1 MLALRSRPEGPRG
14 LGAPPK
20 KASPT
25 CATPRGVAG
34 GDVILTL
41 DQLLKRDGGGVG
53 ARAARPKETEPP
65 NGRHKTKKK
74 AACLSGV
81 LEEIAKL
88 SQDFSTYQ
96 EELRRK
102 SNTSSPRSASSL
114 SCACNG
120 PETTPVA
127 TPSPP
132 PTCTPTP
139 DGHGPTEQMMNEM
152 NTWLSFHLGVEEREE
167 EEGEMEHE
175 CAAIPPT
182 VPPRS
187 TSIVGGHSSSPCS
200 PRSSSSSRLM
210 QLMMQ
215 QQQKPLDSR
224 SSVEQQKQ
232 QQQQQQQKQ
241 QQQQQQKQQQQQHL
255 DSRSHAEPKSLGRPV
270 TLPASAPPRQGAA
283 KSVGTVSRSSRS
295 GRNRGSSSNGKSS
308 SSSSISGISIIS
320 SGISGSSGISS
331 SMKAPTTPELG
342 SRTRR
347 DGVCGRVGSADA
359 ASRGHPVNA
368 GRADAMQG
376 GESTGTLPPLQ
387 TRFSLPARPSKR
399 RLPSRWAGRAPPES
413 PDSGRQ
419 EPPSQQEPPSRQ
431 EPAARP
437 APKGARPP
445 TACPP
450 APKVDRPPADSYNI
464 HDIMDILSWGD
475 LRSSAV

>member
-14 LGAPPK
+14 LGPPPK

-25 CATPRGVAG
+25 CATTPRGVAG

-41 DQLLKRDGGGVG
+41 DQLLKRDGGGGDGGVVG

-139 DGHGPTEQMMNEM
+139 EDHGPTEQMMNAR

-167 EEGEMEHE
+167 EEEGEREHE

-187 TSIVGGHSSSPCS
+187 TSIVGGHSSSPCA
-200 PRSSSSSRLM
+200 PRSSSSNSSSRLM
-210 QLMMQ
+210 QLVMQ

-232 QQQQQQQKQ
+232 QQQKQ
-241 QQQQQQKQQQQQHL
+241 QQQQQQKQQQQHL
-255 DSRSHAEPKSLGRPV
+255 DSRSHAEPESLGRPV
-270 TLPASAPPRQGAA
+270 TLKASSPPRQGAA

-295 GRNRGSSSNGKSS
+295 GRNRGSSSSNGK
-308 SSSSISGISIIS
+308 SSISGISSGSSSGSS
-320 SGISGSSGISS
+320 SGI

-342 SRTRR
+342 SRIRV

-359 ASRGHPVNA
+359 AWRRHPVDV

-376 GESTGTLPPLQ
+376 DESTGTLPPLQ

-419 EPPSQQEPPSRQ
+419 EPPSRQ
-431 EPAARP
+431 EPTARP
-437 APKGARPP
+437 APKGARVP

-450 APKVDRPPADSYNI
+450 APGVARPPADSYNI